1 LKNFETLLQRQT
13 TLGKLFERIIEAYS
27 SQEEL
32 EVLNKFREKRGDL
45 AVAEKP
51 FMNALEVVKSNIK
64 WVNVNLKNVGE
75 WLANYVEKLKLL

>member
-1 LKNFETLLQRQT
+1 MERQT
-13 TLGKLFERIIEAYS
+13 TLGKLFERIFEAYS

-32 EVLNKFREKRGDL
+32 ESLKKFREKRGNL

-64 WVNVNLKNVGE
+64 WINVNLKNVGQ
-75 WLANYVEKLKLL
+75 WLANYVEKLGGNCCDDQ